1 MSAGSSCAHS
11 CAYSSA
17 TTRSA
22 LGSGGTCVPG
32 NGLETHRRLYTG
44 NAASSPDGW
53 MPISWNEFFENTYI
67 EPSLRYG
74 TIDALRNLRRRDLPV
89 VAVVAVETR

>member
-1 MSAGSSCAHS
+1 
-11 CAYSSA
+11 
-17 TTRSA
+17 
-22 LGSGGTCVPG
+22 
-32 NGLETHRRLYTG
+32 
-44 NAASSPDGW
+44 

-89 VAVVAVETR
+89 VAVVAVVAVETR